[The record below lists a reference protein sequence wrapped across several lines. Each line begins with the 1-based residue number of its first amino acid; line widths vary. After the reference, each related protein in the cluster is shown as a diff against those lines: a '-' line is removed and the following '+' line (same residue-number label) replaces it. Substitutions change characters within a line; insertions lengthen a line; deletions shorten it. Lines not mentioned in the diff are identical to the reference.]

1 MIVLADAL
9 RLRIAQAAEAA
20 YPEECC
26 GLLVGRRRAEGPIL
40 VEAVEPSPNV
50 AADRRAGFEV
60 DPALRL
66 RLQRTL
72 RAEGRAIVGLYHSH
86 PDGPA
91 EPSARDLESAWEPE
105 LAWLIVGM
113 AQGRAT
119 RTAAFAL
126 LQDQPPRFVA
136 IAILAAAPGAPD
148 AASAPHPA
156 PPDAASAAK
165 RRP

>member
-9 RLRIAQAAEAA
+9 RRRIAEAAEAA

-26 GLLVGRRRAEGPIL
+26 GLLVGRRHASGAIL

-72 RAEGRAIVGLYHSH
+72 RAEDRAIVGLYHSH

-91 EPSARDLESAWEPE
+91 EPSVRDLESAWEPD

-126 LQDQPPRFVA
+126 TGAEAPRFVA
-136 IAILAAAPGAPD
+136 IAIAAEAPE
-148 AASAPHPA
+148 
-156 PPDAASAAK
+156 
-165 RRP
+165 